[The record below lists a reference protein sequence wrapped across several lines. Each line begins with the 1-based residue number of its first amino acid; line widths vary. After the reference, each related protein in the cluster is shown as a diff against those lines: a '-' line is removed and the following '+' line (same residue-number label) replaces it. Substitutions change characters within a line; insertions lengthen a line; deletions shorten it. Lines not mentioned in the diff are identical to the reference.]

1 MMPTTTP
8 RPVSRRRQARSAPT
22 ARTAHQGAPGGPRGS
37 AVRAARTVAC
47 GTDSMSIAATSGR
60 RASALIARAVP
71 SQLLE
76 QRPEGGLA
84 LAGEVA
90 QRRDHEPAALRAAE
104 VSLGE

>member
-22 ARTAHQGAPGGPRGS
+22 ARTAHQGAPGGPCGS
-37 AVRAARTVAC
+37 AVLAARTVAC

-71 SQLLE
+71 VQQAVHDHEAVVGLDGAVPSQLLE
-76 QRPEGGLA
+76 QRPERGLA
-84 LAGEVA
+84 LAGDV
-90 QRRDHEPAALRAAE
+90 
-104 VSLGE
+104 G